1 MFFRNVFRRIQ
12 FEETCTSI
20 LSHKASKRPTHADPY
35 NDVRRGEHDT
45 SSRPQEWLDQLTAT
59 LESSPAF
66 HKLERFPT
74 VRAVRVNKAMVNS
87 RTVSCWPR
95 SWLPLLRS
103 DEAGLLTLVSIQK
116 RWPIDPSDRPQSSQ
130 RLLWGRDVRRGGAMA
145 YPSECISTR
154 TSKAISSTMAYSRN
168 VEC

>member
-1 MFFRNVFRRIQ
+1 M
-12 FEETCTSI
+12 
-20 LSHKASKRPTHADPY
+20 
-35 NDVRRGEHDT
+35 
-45 SSRPQEWLDQLTAT
+45 
-59 LESSPAF
+59 
-66 HKLERFPT
+66 LERFLT

-87 RTVSCWPR
+87 QLSV
-95 SWLPLLRS
+95 
-103 DEAGLLTLVSIQK
+103 AGHVHGCRHFGVTKPVCSRLFLSKRDGHSIHLTG
-116 RWPIDPSDRPQSSQ
+116 PQSLH